1 MAPAA
6 SRDAL
11 SSASSTLQSEIS
23 LQSLLPAA
31 RPLLRAEHNSLDDKL
46 PSLLSLLHSAGAG
59 ECWHKHGTFV
69 EHLYGTYRM
78 LKLWGSPEAVCRCG
92 LFHSTYSNAY
102 VSLALFP
109 HTESSRAQ
117 LRAHLGPDAERLVHF
132 FCSVPRQKLVFGRI
146 LMGGVTVENIKTGEE
161 ITLPRRIVALLLLFT
176 LADFADELFS
186 FQDEL
191 YENLDGRL
199 DFSGNS
205 ATPLWPGAGKP
216 GLWVNLI
223 SRIAAI
229 YNLLVREEEIFME
242 ERRSG
247 GISVDKER
255 DENIELVVPPIFDGC
270 RKIVDAGDQIIA
282 RDMYWEAVCGNAS
295 ENNDCKAEELLVK
308 SLEKNPFL
316 GDPHLVLA
324 QVYLAKGRFEAA
336 EVAAEKG
343 LKLLLE
349 WGTAWDK
356 RVSWEGWVGWGRVL
370 VMKAKEKSWPKTS
383 WGIRSL
389 GLIR

>member
-1 MAPAA
+1 
-6 SRDAL
+6 
-11 SSASSTLQSEIS
+11 
-23 LQSLLPAA
+23 
-31 RPLLRAEHNSLDDKL
+31 
-46 PSLLSLLHSAGAG
+46 
-59 ECWHKHGTFV
+59 
-69 EHLYGTYRM
+69 M

-146 LMGGVTVENIKTGEE
+146 LMGYDSAGQIVEHLAASQLSLRNARERIVVDGGGESEAWREKLNSIVPEGGVTVENIKTGEE
-161 ITLPRRIVALLLLFT
+161 FTLPRRIVALLLLFT

-242 ERRSG
+242 ERRRSG

-255 DENIELVVPPIFDGC
+255 DEDIELVVPPIFNGC
-270 RKIVDAGDQIIA
+270 TKIVDAGDQIIA
-282 RDMYWEAVCGNAS
+282 RDTYWEAVCGNAS
-295 ENNDCKAEELLVK
+295 QNNDCNDDKLDKVEELLVK

-356 RVSWEGWVGWGRVL
+356 RVSWEGWVAWGRVL

-389 GLIR
+389 RLIR